1 MERYTDKKVLIMGA
15 GDIAG
20 ATGKRLLTEGAFVA
34 FADYS
39 EDALEKA
46 VSDMK
51 DLGWNEERMMT
62 AVCDVR
68 KLEDCEKTAE
78 TVKEKWGRIDV
89 LVVTAG
95 ILRHYPLDE
104 MTEQQWQ
111 DVVDINLTGVY
122 HAVKAVVPVMK
133 EQKYGRIVLISS
145 IGGRTGRPGVGVN
158 YAATKA
164 GVNGI
169 AMCLGYELGPWNITV
184 NSVAPGPLKGKMFLS
199 LSEDKVAKLSAG
211 VRIPRLGE
219 LDDIAGA
226 IAYLGSDDAS
236 WTTGEVLDVNGGLQ
250 Y

>member
-1 MERYTDKKVLIMGA
+1 MNRYTGKIVLITGA
-15 GDIAG
+15 GDIAC
-20 ATGKRLLTEGAFVA
+20 AAARRLLQEGACVA
-34 FADYS
+34 LTDFSQKAL
-39 EDALEKA
+39 EDAAAGLNESGWG
-46 VSDMK
+46 SD
-51 DLGWNEERMMT
+51 RVMT

-68 KLEDCEKTAE
+68 SLSDCEAAAGAVTA
-78 TVKEKWGRIDV
+78 KWGRVDV
-89 LVVTAG
+89 LAATAG
-95 ILRHYPLDE
+95 ILRHVPVDE
-104 MTEQQWQ
+104 MTEEQWQ
-111 DVVDINLTGVY
+111 DVIDINLTGVY
-122 HAVKAVVPVMK
+122 HTVKAVVPTMK
-133 EQKYGRIVLISS
+133 AQNYGRIVLISS

-199 LSEDKVAKLSAG
+199 LSQDKVDKLSAG

-219 LDDIAGA
+219 LDDIAAA